1 MENTDQI
8 LDAPTVESTR
18 LQYAGFGIRFGAYII
33 DFVLLFVVNFVIGLA
48 LAQVPLLGSLISL
61 VIGVCY
67 FGYMES
73 SDGQATLG
81 KMAVGIKVGDE
92 NGGPIT
98 FMNALGRYLGKIVS
112 ALLLCIGFLMVA
124 WDEKKQGL
132 HDKMAGTYV
141 FHAK

>member
-8 LDAPTVESTR
+8 LDAPAVESTR
-18 LQYAGFGIRFGAYII
+18 LQYAGFWIRFGAYFI
-33 DFVLLFVVNFVIGLA
+33 DGVLLFVVNFVIGLA

-67 FGYMES
+67 FGFMES

-81 KMAVGIKVGDE
+81 KMAVGIKVGDDT
-92 NGGPIT
+92 GGPIT

-124 WDEKKQGL
+124 WDEKNQGL

>member
-8 LDAPTVESTR
+8 LDAPAVESTR
-18 LQYAGFGIRFGAYII
+18 LQYAGFWIRFGAYFI
-33 DFVLLFVVNFVIGLA
+33 DFVLLLVVNFVIGLV
-48 LAQVPLLGSLISL
+48 LAKAPLLGSLVGLIL
-61 VIGVCY
+61 GICY
-67 FGYMES
+67 FGFMES
-73 SDGQATLG
+73 SDNQATLG

-92 NGGPIT
+92 TGGPIT